1 MSTTITERP
10 HLHCFSLN
18 EIRYILNVSDTT
30 VPGCAVDIELYYH
43 GITDAVGILFKS
55 FTLTPAGDGNIY
67 CHVKDYLDSLLS
79 TQLPVIAGA
88 TIQPVTD
95 QAKYFYIRYREIST
109 ADPNPLW
116 KTDEANKRIVLLG
129 GVEQMKFERNNF
141 FVSYL
146 VATKSF
152 LTWQPANRFVFADE
166 TLYLTLLLTT
176 QDDFTVQIHTVF
188 TDLSS
193 HDQSFAHSADGNV
206 LFRIK
211 AGAKALGL
219 DAIDTARKLYYYEIQ
234 VVQTWNGGIL
244 ASPYRFYLEY
254 RPLYSFTDI
263 SFFNSLGGLDAVRIK
278 GEVAWSIENS
288 GDDVEHIT
296 GSQVYN
302 TDRPQAQ
309 YSQVNQLKKDNYKG
323 DAGWRRTPAQ
333 QEALVELL
341 ISKGRYEI
349 VNGRWIGIVNLK
361 KSLDLRLTTDK
372 KWSFPVEWSYGYSDS
387 VFTPK
392 WVSLGA
398 STSDGPVIP
407 PPVGCVAVTFP
418 AGIELPDGEVNLLYF
433 YEFVLNGSEPFFAPT
448 NVVKPDWMLITVSG
462 KRVRLTGTPDTVA
475 SKISVKFDI
484 NNCGGN
490 TASFFDTINVV
501 PATLSTTSN
510 PFVINNT
517 GLSLQLQVDGVLYPS
532 AATTGSFNATINA
545 GSVIRLVGVAI
556 TDGLRFKIDF
566 TTSMRE
572 GPIFTTVIGGNETI
586 TLSDNPDNFVTG
598 VNNINYITISP
609 A

>member
-10 HLHCFSLN
+10 HLHSFSLN
-18 EIRYILNVSDTT
+18 EIRYILNVSDPT
-30 VPGCAVDIELYYH
+30 VAGCAVDIELYYH
-43 GITDAVGILFKS
+43 GITDTVGILFKS
-55 FTLTPAGDGNIY
+55 FTLTPSPDGNVF

-88 TIQPVTD
+88 TIQAVND
-95 QAKYFYIRYREIST
+95 QVKYFYIKYREIST
-109 ADPNPLW
+109 ADPTPIW

-129 GVEQMKFERNNF
+129 GVEQMQFERNNF

-146 VATKSF
+146 VATKTF

-166 TLYLTLLLTT
+166 KLYLTFLLTT
-176 QDDFTVQIHTVF
+176 PDDFTVQIHAVF
-188 TDLSS
+188 TDLTS
-193 HDQSFAHSADGNV
+193 HNTSIAYTAGGNV

-211 AGAKALGL
+211 AGAKDLGL
-219 DAIDTARKLYYYEIQ
+219 DVVDTSKQLYYYEIQ
-234 VVQTWNGGIL
+234 VVKTSDSGIL

-278 GEVAWSIENS
+278 GEVAWSIENT

-296 GSQVYN
+296 GSQAYN
-302 TDRPQAQ
+302 TDRPMAQ
-309 YSQVNQLKKDNYKG
+309 YSQANQLKKDNYKG

-341 ISKGRYEI
+341 ISKGRYQI

-392 WVSLGA
+392 WLSLGTGA
-398 STSDGPVIP
+398 ADGPVVP
-407 PPVGCVAVTFP
+407 PPAGCVGVTFP
-418 AGIELPDGEVNLLYF
+418 AGIDLPEGEVNLQYF
-433 YEFVLNGSEPFFAPT
+433 HQFVLNGSEPFTLT

-462 KRVRLTGTPDTVA
+462 NRVRLTGLPDAVT
-475 SKISVKFDI
+475 SKIEVRFNI
-484 NNCGGN
+484 NNCSN
-490 TASFFDTINVV
+490 DTASFFDTFNVL
-501 PATLSTTSN
+501 PATISTTNN
-510 PFVINNT
+510 PSVINNL
-517 GLSLQLQVDGVLYPS
+517 GIALQLESGGVLYP
-532 AATTGSFNATINA
+532 AAPTSDSFNATISA
-545 GSVIRLVGVAI
+545 G
-556 TDGLRFKIDF
+556 TTLRFVGAAFNTGFSYKLEF
-566 TTSMRE
+566 TTSMRL
-572 GPIFTTVIGGNETI
+572 GPIFTAVLGGTETI
-586 TLSDNPDNFVTG
+586 TLSGNPDDFVTG